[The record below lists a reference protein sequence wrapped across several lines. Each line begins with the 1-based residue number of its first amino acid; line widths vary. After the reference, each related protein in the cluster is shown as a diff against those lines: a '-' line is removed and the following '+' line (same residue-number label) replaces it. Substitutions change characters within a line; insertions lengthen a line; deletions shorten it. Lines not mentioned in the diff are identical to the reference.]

1 MRIGDLAAATGASA
15 RSLRYYEDQGLLGSS
30 RSTGGQRHYPDT
42 AVERV
47 TLIQSLLA
55 AGLSSGTIY
64 EVLPCIT
71 QEAVRTPALAA
82 RLRDELAKV
91 DDQINGLHRT
101 REVLAGLADAYAIP
115 SVTGT
120 PGPA

>member
-1 MRIGDLAAATGASA
+1 MRIGDLAAATGASP

-30 RSTGGQRHYPDT
+30 RSGGGQRHYPAT

-47 TLIQSLLA
+47 TLIRSLLA

-71 QEAVRTPALAA
+71 QEAMRTEALAA
-82 RLRDELAKV
+82 RLRDELARV
-91 DDQINGLHRT
+91 DTQIDGLHRT
-101 REVLAGLADAYAIP
+101 REILAGLVDAYEI
-115 SVTGT
+115 
-120 PGPA
+120 